1 MDLSSQ
7 TVGDCQV
14 SAGALAGHAREQ
26 EGLAEFRVARQR
38 SFERR
43 GW

>member
-7 TVGDCQV
+7 AVDDCQV
-14 SAGALAGHAREQ
+14 SAGAHAGHAREQ
-26 EGLAEFRVARQR
+26 VGLAEFRVVRQR
-38 SFERR
+38 SLERR

>member
-7 TVGDCQV
+7 AVDDCQV
-14 SAGALAGHAREQ
+14 SAGALAGHAREP